1 MARRVSGLSDAHA
14 AHARRVI
21 IKNAHNMVSNKL
33 RVHYSQGSDRWMGIV
48 RRLTHLHN
56 QYPTRCDCS
65 STATWMLWDAMARP
79 YGVRDLVNHADWKAG
94 YTGTMQKGG
103 KAVHSKANL
112 KVGDCIFYGDQGG
125 GITEHVAVYIGGG
138 KVFSHGS
145 EGGPYILP
153 VDYRSDRR
161 IMRRYI

>member
-1 MARRVSGLSDAHA
+1 MSRRVSGLSDEHA

-21 IKNAHNMVSNKL
+21 LKDVKNMMADK
-33 RVHYSQGSDRWMGIV
+33 RDIHYSQGSYRWSGINGH
-48 RRLTHLHN
+48 RTHMN
-56 QYPTRCDCS
+56 NTFPRECDCS

-79 YGVRDLVNHADWKAG
+79 YGVRDLVNHANWKAG
-94 YTGTMQKGG
+94 YTGTMQNGG
-103 KAVHSKANL
+103 KAVHSKNNL

-125 GITEHVAVYIGGG
+125 GITEHVTIYVGGG
-138 KVFSHGS
+138 MVFSHGS
-145 EGGPYILP
+145 EAGPYILP